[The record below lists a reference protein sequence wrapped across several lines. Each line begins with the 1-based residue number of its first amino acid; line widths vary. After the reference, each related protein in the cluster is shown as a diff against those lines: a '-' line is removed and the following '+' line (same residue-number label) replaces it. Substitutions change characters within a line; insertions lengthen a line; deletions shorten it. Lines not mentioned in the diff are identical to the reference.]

1 MPRRGRRR
9 KKTRTHETDAATAVA
24 QCPKS
29 FVVKHGKVGGN
40 VSQLV
45 QDMRSVMRPYTA
57 TKLKERKRAA
67 VKDYVAVAGLFGVT
81 HLLLFSNPETCV
93 KLRVARLRNGPTIHF
108 RVLSYTLAASIRKSQ
123 QYPFDVSA
131 SLRSPPI
138 LIINNFEDKAPHLKL
153 VVLMFQKLFPPI
165 NVQTVNLRECRRVVL
180 LHYDQD
186 QDVIHLRHYCI
197 RLGNHGTNNI
207 LTSILKTRLPNVST
221 ATDISDIIL
230 GRSETEGHASDDDQ
244 SSTDTTNPLTEP
256 KIKEIDR
263 PNVNAIKLCEIG
275 PRMTLRPTKVESGFG
290 NGEILYQSLMQGK
303 SRNVR
308 SYAGQ
313 KKRKR
318 KDT

>member
-81 HLLLFSNPETCV
+81 HLLLFS
-93 KLRVARLRNGPTIHF
+93 
-108 RVLSYTLAASIRKSQ
+108 
-123 QYPFDVSA
+123 
-131 SLRSPPI
+131 
-138 LIINNFEDKAPHLKL
+138 
-153 VVLMFQKLFPPI
+153 I

-244 SSTDTTNPLTEP
+244 SSTETTNPLTAP